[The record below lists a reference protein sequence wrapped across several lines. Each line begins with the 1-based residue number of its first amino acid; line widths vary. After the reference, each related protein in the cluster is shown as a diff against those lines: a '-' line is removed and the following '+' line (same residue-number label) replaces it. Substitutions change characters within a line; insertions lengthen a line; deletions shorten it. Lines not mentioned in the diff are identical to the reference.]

1 MTDAPFGAIFAG
13 VGLYFTSLI
22 LDAISSLGSI
32 RYVLPTH
39 YFDTWVDLLTRGRVP
54 RRPVAR
60 RAPAARLRHGVL
72 PDRAV
77 VVQAQGH
84 QELTDWT
91 TAAELATAGGTLVL
105 AVATFGATRSAN
117 RAARTAERAFEARL
131 RPVLVQSRRED
142 PLEKI
147 MWGDR
152 HWSRV
157 PGGQAWVE
165 VGSDAVY
172 LAMSLRNVGAGMAV
186 IHGWHA
192 ETDLALGL
200 SDHFDVDTF
209 RPQGRDLYVPP
220 SDSSFWQ
227 GAFREETR
235 RSWPDSASRSIAG
248 SR

>member
-1 MTDAPFGAIFAG
+1 
-13 VGLYFTSLI
+13 
-22 LDAISSLGSI
+22 
-32 RYVLPTH
+32 
-39 YFDTWVDLLTRGRVP
+39 
-54 RRPVAR
+54 
-60 RAPAARLRHGVL
+60 
-72 PDRAV
+72 
-77 VVQAQGH
+77 
-84 QELTDWT
+84 LTDWAT
-91 TAAELATAGGTLVL
+91 VAELATAGGTLVL

-131 RPVLVQSRRED
+131 RPVLVQARRED
-142 PLEKI
+142 PVEKI

-165 VGSDAVY
+165 ATPEAVY

-227 GAFREETR
+227 GAFREGDPDELVRFGETIGR
-235 RSWPDSASRSIAG
+235 REPLTIELLYGDLEGGQRTISRFTVVHFGDDDDPSNWIV
-248 SR
+248 SVTRHWNLDRVDPR